1 MMTPNVERTDPFLV
15 VHSKHLDLL
24 KDYGVVNANLAVR
37 TLDLTASD
45 LGESTHEL
53 NTNEETSSESAVQTT
68 WNDLGNG
75 VRPGTISVRNE
86 GGLNENGN
94 NEDQLSDGEEIVVLS
109 EEAQNIFWL
118 QYVFRNFVCLFGF
131 FFKLVINWR
140 SISSQCGYLL
150 AILCCDKT
158 QSPIFIW
165 IVFYQLFLKVHW
177 FYQ

>member
-24 KDYGVVNANLAVR
+24 KDYGVINANSVVR

-86 GGLNENGN
+86 GGPNENGN

-109 EEAQNIFWL
+109 EEAQNIF
-118 QYVFRNFVCLFGF
+118 
-131 FFKLVINWR
+131 
-140 SISSQCGYLL
+140 
-150 AILCCDKT
+150 
-158 QSPIFIW
+158 
-165 IVFYQLFLKVHW
+165 
-177 FYQ
+177 